1 MPRLE
6 ELYKKYAGKGFDIVA
21 VEGRRDT
28 VRAKKFIA
36 EKKLTFTMV
45 ENGEDDKEVVRK
57 LFSVRAFPTLFVVD
71 KNNKVQYYS
80 LGFEGD
86 EDIHKLEEQIKTLLL
101 KS

>member
-6 ELYKKYAGKGFDIVA
+6 ELYKKYADKGFNIIA
-21 VEGRRDT
+21 IEARRDT
-28 VRAKKFIA
+28 ERAKKFIA

-45 ENGEDDKEVVRK
+45 ENGRDDKEIVRK

-71 KNNKVQYYS
+71 KNNKVQYYY

-86 EDIHKLEEQIKTLLL
+86 EEIHKLEEQIKTLLL